1 MTEKLD
7 ELKFLL
13 DKNNAETVK
22 KLLNEEIKLYKS
34 NSEIVDLVH
43 VEQILSNKY
52 QKNLSFENNKDK
64 KVVKIKWKF

>member
-1 MTEKLD
+1 MIDKLD
-7 ELKFLL
+7 ELKILL
-13 DKNNAETVK
+13 DKNNAEAVK

-52 QKNLSFENNKDK
+52 QKNLSFENNGDK
-64 KVVKIKWKF
+64 KVVKIKWKY

>member
-1 MTEKLD
+1 MIDKLD
-7 ELKFLL
+7 ELKILL
-13 DKNNAETVK
+13 DKNNAEAVK

-52 QKNLSFENNKDK
+52 QKNLSFENNGDK
-64 KVVKIKWKF
+64 KVVKIK